1 MATSDLQL
9 AFKEDKRA
17 SEDMEKASEVWDG
30 RLAQLWLCAAEY
42 VSKSGTVRMVG
53 NGDTGIQGRVL
64 CASGS
69 GDRRPSVRR
78 AQGAVPRSAQ
88 IRLHGAHPG
97 GSTTQTIRTGIL
109 GTGDAPEAAI

>member
-1 MATSDLQL
+1 MATSDLQP

-30 RLAQLWLCAAEY
+30 CIAQLWLCVAEY
-42 VSKSGTVRMVG
+42 ISKSGAVRMVG

-69 GDRRPSVRR
+69 GDRRPSVRG

-88 IRLHGAHPG
+88 IRRHGANPR
-97 GSTTQTIRTGIL
+97 GSTTQTV
-109 GTGDAPEAAI
+109 